1 MRGAGDSEEHGVNV
15 MTFAV
20 LAVEGWSRILFD
32 VNTGG
37 NHDINGKAQLCV
49 I

>member
-1 MRGAGDSEEHGVNV
+1 MGGGGIPGSIVVNV

-20 LAVEGWSRILFD
+20 LAVEGWGRILFD

-37 NHDINGKAQLCV
+37 DHDFTGRVQQL
-49 I
+49 